1 MTTEVSIEGITRA
14 LEHANQRS
22 EALLEVLRAMQRAV
36 PAHHEDA
43 SSELK
48 ETLTNL
54 IIMRTRLNERQSV
67 LPDLLRE
74 AAGQGLTS
82 VNLPDEVAEQLGL
95 VDRSL

>member
-1 MTTEVSIEGITRA
+1 MTTEVSIEGIRRA

-22 EALLEVLRAMQRAV
+22 EALLEVLRALQRAA
-36 PAHHEDA
+36 PADEEES

-82 VNLPDEVAEQLGL
+82 ISLPDNVAEQLHL
-95 VDRSL
+95 T

>member
-1 MTTEVSIEGITRA
+1 MTNEVSIEDVTRA

-22 EALLEVLRAMQRAV
+22 EALLEVLRALQRAV
-36 PAHHEDA
+36 PAREEGA

-67 LPDLLRE
+67 LPELLRE
-74 AAGQGLTS
+74 ASGSGLST
-82 VNLPDEVAEQLGL
+82 VLLPDDVAEQLGL
-95 VDRSL
+95 R

>member
-1 MTTEVSIEGITRA
+1 MTTEVSIEGIVRA

-36 PAHHEDA
+36 PADEEGP

-54 IIMRTRLNERQSV
+54 IIMRTRLKERQSA
-67 LPDLLRE
+67 LPALLSE

-82 VNLPDEVAEQLGL
+82 ISLPDDVAEQLHL
-95 VDRSL
+95 T

>member
-1 MTTEVSIEGITRA
+1 MTTEVSIEGIARA

-22 EALLEVLRAMQRAV
+22 EALLEVLRSLQRAV
-36 PAHHEDA
+36 PADEEGS

-54 IIMRTRLNERQSV
+54 IIMRTRLNERQSA
-67 LPDLLRE
+67 LPALLSE

-82 VNLPDEVAEQLGL
+82 ISLPDEVAEQLHL
-95 VDRSL
+95 T

>member
-1 MTTEVSIEGITRA
+1 MTTEVSIEDITRA

-22 EALLEVLRAMQRAV
+22 ESLLEVLRALQRAA
-36 PAHHEDA
+36 PAREEES

-67 LPDLLRE
+67 LPELLRE
-74 AAGQGLTS
+74 ASGRGLTS
-82 VNLPDEVAEQLGL
+82 VVLPDDAAEQLGL
-95 VDRSL
+95 R